1 MILLQDNETCRQ
13 ARLILR
19 ELIKGDKSRAQL
31 WGSLADNQLDDV
43 DLRFLLPPLANEG
56 YIEESEGM
64 WHILDKGVKY
74 MQTYDRIIMESAE
87 GYLEYGD
94 TLAEKVR
101 KSKERK
107 KEQESKMNNK
117 IALWTFIVGIISM
130 LIGAIALLISHDMRE
145 IILPILGK

>member
-19 ELIKGDKSRAQL
+19 ELIKGDKSHAQL

-64 WHILDKGVKY
+64 WHIMDKGVKY
-74 MQTYDRIIMESAE
+74 MQTYDRIIMESLE

-94 TLAEKVR
+94 TLAEKER

>member
-1 MILLQDNETCRQ
+1 MGI
-13 ARLILR
+13 
-19 ELIKGDKSRAQL
+19 IKLNDDEWSHSSDD
-31 WGSLADNQLDDV
+31 GS
-43 DLRFLLPPLANEG
+43 
-56 YIEESEGM
+56 
-64 WHILDKGVKY
+64 
-74 MQTYDRIIMESAE
+74 

>member
-74 MQTYDRIIMESAE
+74 MQTYDRMIMESIE
-87 GYLEYGD
+87 GYPYRQ
-94 TLAEKVR
+94 K
-101 KSKERK
+101 KSKEDENLILQRQSFK
-107 KEQESKMNNK
+107 WTKISVIVSIL
-117 IALWTFIVGIISM
+117 IAL
-130 LIGAIALLISHDMRE
+130 IGWIAPRLDGVIAAILTLFHE
-145 IILPILGK
+145 E

>member
-1 MILLQDNETCRQ
+1 M
-13 ARLILR
+13 
-19 ELIKGDKSRAQL
+19 
-31 WGSLADNQLDDV
+31 
-43 DLRFLLPPLANEG
+43 
-56 YIEESEGM
+56 
-64 WHILDKGVKY
+64 
-74 MQTYDRIIMESAE
+74 RIIKLNDDEWSHSSDDDS

>member
-1 MILLQDNETCRQ
+1 MLLQDIETCRQ
-13 ARLILR
+13 ARLILQ

-31 WGSLADNQLDDV
+31 WNILVDNQLDDV
-43 DLRFLLPPLANEG
+43 NLKFILPPLANEG

-74 MQTYDRIIMESAE
+74 MQTHDRMMLESAE
-87 GYLEYGD
+87 GYLENGD
-94 TLAEKVR
+94 TPAVKER
-101 KSKERK
+101 KSKERI

-117 IALWTFIVGIISM
+117 IALWTFIVGVISM

>member
-1 MILLQDNETCRQ
+1 MGI
-13 ARLILR
+13 
-19 ELIKGDKSRAQL
+19 IKL
-31 WGSLADNQLDDV
+31 NDDEWSHSS
-43 DLRFLLPPLANEG
+43 DD
-56 YIEESEGM
+56 S
-64 WHILDKGVKY
+64 
-74 MQTYDRIIMESAE
+74 S

>member
-1 MILLQDNETCRQ
+1 MLLQDTETCKQ
-13 ARLILR
+13 ARLVLR

-31 WGSLADNQLDDV
+31 WNAMVDNQLDDV
-43 DLRFLLPPLANEG
+43 DLRFILPPLANDG
-56 YIEESEGM
+56 YIEESEGK
-64 WHILDKGVKY
+64 WHILRKGVKY
-74 MQTYDRIIMESAE
+74 MQTYDRIIMESLE

>member
-1 MILLQDNETCRQ
+1 MLLQDTVTCRQ
-13 ARLILR
+13 ACLILQ

-31 WGSLADNQLDDV
+31 WNILVDNQLDDV
-43 DLRFLLPPLANEG
+43 NLKFILPPLANDG

-74 MQTYDRIIMESAE
+74 MQTHDRMMLESAE
-87 GYLEYGD
+87 GYLENGD
-94 TLAEKVR
+94 TPAVKER
-101 KSKERK
+101 KSKERI

-117 IALWTFIVGIISM
+117 IALWTFIVGVISM
-130 LIGAIALLISHDMRE
+130 LIGAITLLISHDMRE

>member
-1 MILLQDNETCRQ
+1 MLLQDTVTCRQ
-13 ARLILR
+13 ARLILQ

-31 WGSLADNQLDDV
+31 WNILVDNQLDDV
-43 DLRFLLPPLANEG
+43 NLKFILPPLANDG

-74 MQTYDRIIMESAE
+74 MQTFDRIIMESLE